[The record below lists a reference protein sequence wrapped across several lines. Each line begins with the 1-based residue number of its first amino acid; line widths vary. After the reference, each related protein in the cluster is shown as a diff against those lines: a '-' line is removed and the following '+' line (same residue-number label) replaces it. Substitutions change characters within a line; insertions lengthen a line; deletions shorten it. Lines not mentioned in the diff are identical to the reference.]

1 MNTYLLLKSLHVVSA
16 SVLLGTGAGIAFF
29 MWRAH
34 ATRDAATVAAVARI
48 VVLADALFT
57 APAVL
62 VQFASG
68 VALAMAAGF
77 PLSTPWL
84 AWAIGLYLFVG
95 ACWLP
100 VVWLQLRAR
109 DLAAQAAREGA
120 PLPAAYHRAMRRWFG
135 LGWPAFAAV
144 LGIVWLMVAKPSL

>member
-1 MNTYLLLKSLHVVSA
+1 MNAYLLLKSLHVVSA

-48 VVLADALFT
+48 VVLADFCFT

-68 VALAMAAGF
+68 VGLAMAAGF

-84 AWAIGLYLFVG
+84 AWAIALYLFVG

-109 DLAAQAAREGA
+109 DLAAQAAREGS
-120 PLPAAYHRAMRRWFG
+120 PLPADYHRAMRWWFG

-144 LGIVWLMVAKPSL
+144 LAIVWLMVAKPSL

>member
-1 MNTYLLLKSLHVVSA
+1 MNTYRLLQALHVVSA
-16 SVLLGTGAGIAFF
+16 CVLLGTGAGIAFF

-48 VVLADALFT
+48 VVLADFCFT

-68 VALAMAAGF
+68 VALALVAGF

-84 AWAIGLYLFVG
+84 AWAIGLFVFTG

-109 DLAAQAAREGA
+109 DLAAQAARERA
-120 PLPAAYHRAMRRWFG
+120 PLPAAYHRVMRWWFG

-144 LGIVWLMVAKPSL
+144 LAIVWLMVAKPAL

>member
-1 MNTYLLLKSLHVVSA
+1 VNTYLLLKAVHVVSA
-16 SVLLGTGAGIAFF
+16 CVPLGTGAGIAFF

-48 VVLADALFT
+48 VVLADFCFT

-68 VALAMAAGF
+68 TALAIAAGF

-84 AWAIGLYLFVG
+84 AWAIGLFFLVG

-109 DLAAQAAREGA
+109 NLAAQAAREGG
-120 PLPAAYHRAMRRWFG
+120 PLPAAYHRVMRWRFG

-144 LGIVWLMVAKPSL
+144 LAIVWLMIAKPAI

>member
-1 MNTYLLLKSLHVVSA
+1 MNTYLVLKALHVVSA
-16 SVLLGTGAGIAFF
+16 TVLLGTGAGIAFF

-48 VVLADALFT
+48 VVLADFCFT

-62 VQFASG
+62 VQFG
-68 VALAMAAGF
+68 TGIALAVVAGF
-77 PLSTPWL
+77 PLSTSWL
-84 AWAIGLYLFVG
+84 AWAIGLYVFVG

-100 VVWLQLRAR
+100 VVALQLRAR
-109 DLAAQAAREGA
+109 DLATQVAREGA
-120 PLPAAYHRAMRRWFG
+120 PLPPAYFRAMRWWFG

-144 LGIVWLMVAKPSL
+144 LAIVWLMVAKPPI

>member
-1 MNTYLLLKSLHVVSA
+1 MNTYLVLKALHVVSA
-16 SVLLGTGAGIAFF
+16 TVLLGTGAGIAFF

-48 VVLADALFT
+48 VVLADFCFT

-62 VQFASG
+62 VQFG
-68 VALAMAAGF
+68 TGIALAVAAGF

-84 AWAIGLYLFVG
+84 AWAIGLFCFIG

-100 VVWLQLRAR
+100 VVWLQMRAR
-109 DLAAQAAREGA
+109 DLATQAAREGV
-120 PLPAAYHRAMRRWFG
+120 PLPAAYHRAMRWWFG

-144 LGIVWLMVAKPSL
+144 LAIVWLMVAKPAI